1 MKTTKSLTAIAEDFL
16 HQHDVSPITRRQYFS
31 NLKQLINWLREN
43 DRSERNIT
51 KVDIINFKRDMQNHG
66 RTAAT
71 VANYLTTFKVF
82 FRYMQDLN
90 LMSDIMYG
98 IKYPK
103 KDKTYKKLPF
113 NDEEVYKLMEAVNKK
128 SNLLIRHR
136 DYAMINLM
144 LLTGMRTIEVSR
156 IRIKDIKNLQNKT
169 VIQTR
174 GKGDFD
180 YRSTVSVDDDLMLLI
195 NNYLLER
202 KDFDNNDYL
211 FVSFSNHNRCGKLE
225 ARTISTIVAD
235 YLKIAGIKSEYHT
248 AHSLRHTAAMKFLEY
263 NGENYEALRI
273 YMRHASPATTLVYTH
288 MYTDK
293 IEQSANQY
301 SIANAYPHLR

>member
-1 MKTTKSLTAIAEDFL
+1 MAEDFL
-16 HQHDVSPITRRQYFS
+16 QQHDVSLISRRQYLS
-31 NLKQLINWLREN
+31 NLKQLINWLRDN
-43 DRSERNIT
+43 NRSERHIT
-51 KVDIINFKRDMQNHG
+51 KIDIIDFKRDMQKQG

-82 FRYMQDLN
+82 FRYLQDLG

-113 NDEEVYKLMEAVNKK
+113 SDDEVYKLMQTVMQTKNKI
-128 SNLLIRHR
+128 IRLR

-156 IRIKDIKNLQNKT
+156 IRVKDIKTLPGKT
-169 VIQTR
+169 IIKLR

-180 YRSTVSVDDDLMLLI
+180 YNSAVNVDDDLMI
-195 NNYLLER
+195 II
-202 KDFDNNDYL
+202 NDYLVEREDFNEDDFL
-211 FVSFSNHNRCGKLE
+211 FVSFSNRNRNGQLVS
-225 ARTISTIVAD
+225 RTISTIVSD
-235 YLKIAGIKSEYHT
+235 YLKTADIKSEYHT
-248 AHSLRHTAAMKFLEY
+248 AHSLRHTAAMKFLEH

-273 YMRHASPATTLVYTH
+273 YMRHASPATTQVYTH

-293 IEQSANQY
+293 IKQSANQY